1 MNNLDYSE
9 RWVYKGSNTHPPC
22 NKYVYWN
29 ILKTVYPISQR
40 NLDLISAQLQNA
52 GIDATGENGNWREI
66 Q

>member
-1 MNNLDYSE
+1 MNNLDYTE
-9 RWVYKGSNTHPPC
+9 RWVYKGSNTQPPC

-29 ILKTVYPISQR
+29 VLKTIYPISQY
-40 NLDLISAQLQNA
+40 NLDMIAAQLQEA